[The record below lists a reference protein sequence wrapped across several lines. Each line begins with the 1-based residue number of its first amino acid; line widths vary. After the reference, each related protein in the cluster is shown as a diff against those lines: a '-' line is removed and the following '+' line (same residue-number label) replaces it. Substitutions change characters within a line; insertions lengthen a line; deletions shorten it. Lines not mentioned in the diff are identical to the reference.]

1 MADCSLPS
9 GMWDPSFNLSHKV
22 EFNFV
27 VEEQMI
33 SKTSEQK
40 MVEHCL
46 ELALRTSVAA
56 WNLAYASNRGNLNA
70 EMERLSK
77 QLTNIK
83 LVHAQCERK
92 YEEAKKMIEDD
103 LLLFENLQKA
113 SLEMKQV
120 KEQLALDLE
129 VSKKTI
135 LDLTEERD
143 ALCQAL
149 TKEKESKEEMY
160 DESFWSTRVDSKR
173 R

>member
-1 MADCSLPS
+1 
-9 GMWDPSFNLSHKV
+9 
-22 EFNFV
+22 
-27 VEEQMI
+27 
-33 SKTSEQK
+33 
-40 MVEHCL
+40 
-46 ELALRTSVAA
+46 
-56 WNLAYASNRGNLNA
+56 
-70 EMERLSK
+70 
-77 QLTNIK
+77 
-83 LVHAQCERK
+83 
-92 YEEAKKMIEDD
+92 MIEDD
-103 LLLFENLQKA
+103 RLLFENLQKA